1 MLTLVER
8 SFQEK
13 TNKYINDINTFLR
26 ERGKEVTSKD
36 RNIAVIN
43 SQSGQFYSLGADN
56 YRKLFDII
64 DDARKNGAR
73 VNYSEY
79 QRTPSAICIDLLF
92 KHCFQEHI
100 KLNSLN
106 SFINRLCEYTIG
118 IINSPGVNND
128 SQDSN
133 GIELPPFIEVRV
145 ARKQTLIPT
154 DRINQNQEWYRIILN
169 NIHTG
174 KDTKFDLLAAI
185 NKDKLLERTFARE
198 LGAAKNY
205 QKIIDGIQLR
215 DTCIVEPIVILGNGE
230 VPFVYHSAYKY
241 DTFDNTLQNIELD
254 PAHCN
259 LSLEYS
265 ILHAPNF
272 KVYMRTEEI
281 EEEEVKDNTVA
292 REDLELLISQINEE
306 KIQSDVLLYKY
317 ILEILEPYKNDYDK
331 WETIITALARSSQLQ
346 PVLPGEHDRHWLL
359 AQWYSIGIPH
369 EAQLAV
375 VWEANKDKPR
385 GATKRKLIF
394 MAKELDINTFQDKLN
409 QLIVDKLCYFATQ
422 YDGKIENG
430 MVATLIY
437 LMLCD
442 RYVVDVGDGAKGQ
455 DYCWYEFVMPNM
467 TMKKGEIYKWRKE
480 LEPDEINMFIRYELN
495 NIYKEVE
502 RVLSDKRDELDE
514 DNKAGVKRINRTLG
528 NFKTSASKLFVQNY
542 AAGIIKSATY
552 NFRIRGFTEMLD
564 TCGEVMGVGNGV
576 LLLRKLDADDKSA
589 VPRLITGFHEFEL
602 SRFTPIDYEP
612 ITDWDSFYV
621 KLMLRAVKDIFIE
634 EDVFEFVM
642 CFIASSL
649 DGLTKAAMILFL
661 YGVGSNGKSFFLELV
676 KSTLGDEYAKKF
688 SLSLLTEPR
697 ESSEKPNSAFM
708 SLKNARFGY
717 YSEPNKSETIN
728 TGRLKEMLGQE
739 TQSGRDLHKKQEN
752 FRIVANQVAASN
764 WPLIIDCSDHGTWR
778 RIRYYT
784 CKTKFVLDPDPQNKH
799 ERAVNKDFI
808 EKYKDDPRCQKA
820 FLGILVYYYSILQS
834 KYSGDLDK
842 ITTHTIATETEEYRN
857 SQDMVNQFI
866 SKHLERDD
874 SATKL
879 VAITEIAT
887 TFITWYT
894 EISASKTQIPMRDAI
909 AQLENS
915 KLNAF
920 LVRRNGVLALRN
932 HRILSQNEIR
942 EREEARIL

>member
-1 MLTLVER
+1 MLTLVEK

-13 TNKYINDINTFLR
+13 TNKFANEINTFLR

-36 RNIAVIN
+36 RNIAIIN
-43 SQSGQFYSLGADN
+43 TQSGQFYSVNNDN
-56 YRKLFDII
+56 HRKLFDILN
-64 DDARKNGAR
+64 DARKNNAR
-73 VNYSEY
+73 LNYSEY
-79 QRTPSAICIDLLF
+79 QRTPSAVCIDLLF
-92 KHCFQEHI
+92 KHSFQEHI
-100 KLNSLN
+100 KLNSIN
-106 SFINRLCEYTIG
+106 SFINRLCEYTTKVIT
-118 IINSPGVNND
+118 NVNTD
-128 SQDSN
+128 
-133 GIELPPFIEVRV
+133 LPVLPEFIEVRV
-145 ARKQTLIPT
+145 ARKQALIPT
-154 DRINQNQEWYRIILN
+154 DRINQNQELYRIILN
-169 NIHTG
+169 NIHIG
-174 KDTKFDLLAAI
+174 KDSKFELLNALNI
-185 NKDKLLERTFARE
+185 DKVLERTFGRE
-198 LGAAKNY
+198 LGLVKNY
-205 QKIIDGIQLR
+205 NKVVDSIQLH
-215 DTCIVEPIVILGNGE
+215 DICIVEPIAILGSGDI
-230 VPFVYHSAYKY
+230 PFVPYNAFKY
-241 DTFDNTLQNIELD
+241 DTYDNTLQSIELVEST
-254 PAHCN
+254 HN
-259 LSLEYS
+259 ISLEYS
-265 ILHAPNF
+265 VLHAPNVC
-272 KVYMRTEEI
+272 VYMRPNEI
-281 EEEEVKDNTVA
+281 KEEEVKENTLA
-292 REDLELLISQINEE
+292 REDIELTINQINEE

-317 ILEILEPYKNDYDK
+317 ILEILEPYKTDRDK
-331 WETIITALARSSQLQ
+331 WELVITALARSSQIQ
-346 PVLPGEHDRHWLL
+346 PVSLGEHDRHWLL
-359 AQWYSIGIPH
+359 AQWYSIGSPY
-369 EAQLAV
+369 ETLLAE

-385 GATKRKLIF
+385 GITKRKLIF
-394 MAKELDINTFQDKLN
+394 MAKELDINTFHSKLN

-442 RYVVDVGDGAKGQ
+442 RYVVDVGDGVKGQ

-502 RVLSDKRDELDE
+502 RILCDKRDELDE
-514 DNKAGVKRINRTLG
+514 ENKAGIKRINRTVG
-528 NFKTSASKLFVQNY
+528 NFKTSATKLFIQNY

-552 NFRIRGFTEMLD
+552 NFRIRGFTELLD
-564 TCGEVMGVGNGV
+564 TCGEVLGVGNGV
-576 LLLRKLDADDKSA
+576 LLLRKLDTEDKMP
-589 VPRLITGFHEFEL
+589 VPRLITGFHEFEI

-621 KLMLRAVKDIFIE
+621 KLMLKAIKDIFIE
-634 EDVFEFVM
+634 DDVFEFVM

-784 CKTKFVLDPDPQNKH
+784 CKTKFVKDPDPQSKH

-820 FLGILVYYYSILQS
+820 FLSILVYYYSILQC
-834 KYSGDLDK
+834 KYGGDLDK
-842 ITTHTIATETEEYRN
+842 ITTPTIAAETEDYRN

-866 SKHLERDD
+866 SKYLDYDENAKVIMIDE
-874 SATKL
+874 
-879 VAITEIAT
+879 VAT

-894 EISASKTQIPMRDAI
+894 TRTNNNKTIPMQDAI

-915 KLNAF
+915 KLNSF
-920 LVRRNGVLALRN
+920 LTRRNGVLVLRA
-932 HRILSQNEIR
+932 HRILNENEIR
-942 EREEARIL
+942 QREEAKLQ